1 LKDKQMSIAMNT
13 KMKIKLKLD
22 MDSEGISPFDEN
34 DLWKF
39 VTFRMDSMYDVKAD
53 EWTLESEGLTT
64 ADLDVKYWPVSCYRH
79 SGAHWFLQQDNKNSC
94 PWDTR
99 RLAGYIILLQT
110 EGKYEIPKENRLKAA
125 RGMIESF
132 DAWARGDCWW
142 YALTYDQKLPVD
154 PHSTLHGCPSCK
166 CGPALAEIEEQ
177 EYDSCGGFIGEED
190 TVESVCQS
198 FAALHLSGNVKPE
211 THEIVLSV
219 PKYLFVSTSELTER
233 LKNMG
238 YDVQL
243 DEYRTNY

>member
-1 LKDKQMSIAMNT
+1 MNT
-13 KMKIKLKLD
+13 KKKIKLKLD

-34 DLWKF
+34 DVWKF
-39 VTFRMDSMYDVKAD
+39 VTFRMDTMYDVDVDA
-53 EWTLESEGLTT
+53 WTIESEGLTA
-64 ADLDVKYWPVSCYRH
+64 ADFNVNYWPVSCYRH
-79 SGAHWFLQQDNKNSC
+79 TGAHWFLQQDNKNSC

-110 EGKYEIPKENRLKAA
+110 EGKYEIPKKNRLEAA

-154 PHSTLHGCPSCK
+154 PHSTL
-166 CGPALAEIEEQ
+166 AEIEEQ
-177 EYDSCGGFIGEED
+177 EYDSCGVFIGEKD

-219 PKYLFVSTSELTER
+219 PKYLFVSTSELTEK
-233 LKNMG
+233 LKSMG